1 MEPLEELIDELNR
14 DIKKHHIKR
23 LRKGKCTIE
32 LGLILADIAMNYER
46 VADHCSNIAVY
57 LIQEQD
63 TALEAHS
70 YVNELKEE
78 DSSFEKQVKEL
89 EEKYSIRKADRKKAE

>member
-1 MEPLEELIDELNR
+1 MLFR
-14 DIKKHHIKR
+14 
-23 LRKGKCTIE
+23 
-32 LGLILADIAMNYER
+32 
-46 VADHCSNIAVY
+46 SIAVY